1 MKRSMHDIVQLLELT
16 PHPEGGFYRET
27 YRSKISIAEK
37 NLPVGFKG
45 DRSCL
50 SSIYYLLP
58 SDSFSAFHRIKQD
71 EIWHFYLGS
80 TLSLHLISE
89 TGEYR
94 CILIGNKLEQEN
106 LLQFTVP
113 AGYWFAAEVEEE
125 DSFALVG
132 CNVAPGFDFRDF
144 ELAEQQSLSEQFPQH
159 SELIGRLT
167 RK

>member
-1 MKRSMHDIVQLLELT
+1 MKRSIPNLVRLLELK
-16 PHPEGGFYRET
+16 PHPEGGFYKET
-27 YRSKISIAEK
+27 YRSELIISEK
-37 NLPVGFKG
+37 NLPERFEG

-50 SSIYYLLP
+50 TSIYYLLL

-89 TGEYR
+89 AGEYR
-94 CILIGNKLEQEN
+94 CILIGNKLEQN
-106 LLQFTVP
+106 NVLQYTVP

-144 ELAEQQSLSEQFPQH
+144 ELGKREDLLKMFPKHRSL
-159 SELIGRLT
+159 IRRLT
-167 RK
+167 RI